1 MFHIIFCRLH
11 VFCQAAISRRLSD
24 VNGKQ
29 SGGDDCSTNEK
40 TKFNSGNGCFVP
52 DNLTSVAPGVT
63 IHEKRWTD
71 GTIPLDSISIDLAR
85 LGKVNKF
92 NFKFFCNLRV
102 TTVNVVS

>member
-1 MFHIIFCRLH
+1 M
-11 VFCQAAISRRLSD
+11 FCQAAISRRLSD

-40 TKFNSGNGCFVP
+40 TKFNSGNGYLVP

-63 IHEKRWTD
+63 IFEKRWTD

-92 NFKFFCNLRV
+92 NFKLF
-102 TTVNVVS
+102 